1 MLFQLIPFLLLA
13 AAGLSLSAVTGR
25 KFAKTVAPVYFSAI
39 LILYVFYICGM
50 LRAGHPAV
58 TVLCLLICAVA
69 LLRRPKA
76 LKEILF
82 SRDFLLYLLGSV
94 LFLAF
99 TRSKFVHLW
108 DCLRLWGAYPKA
120 LHSFGTLQLG
130 ADAALYPIMQT
141 YPPGMPLLGY
151 YFTGFAPVFSE
162 NTLFFTYSLFGFA
175 LLMPFVGAFES
186 KKGKTAA
193 FLTAVF
199 LPWMITNSLNND
211 YSFYY
216 GSLFI
221 DMPLGL
227 CCGYFLYRS
236 FRQLG
241 KDSFE
246 NLCVLLS
253 CGCLV
258 LLKDSGAFLALC
270 GVVGGGLLMLLRKE
284 RTRLVWPALNLALL
298 LGIWGSWKYLL
309 GMYAASSNLTLSN
322 PIPSLSALVRIFNQF
337 LSAPVTGYS
346 SFLGSVSFSLP
357 AALLLIFGAKLS
369 LCLCYDRENL
379 KAELTDLAVQT
390 VCYAGF
396 FIGYCLCF
404 VPEIET
410 GAFPSYN
417 RYFCTLITSALMV
430 LTGDCLFRHRELLTE
445 LSSRLKNLRQEDSPT
460 GKLTSCVLTAGRWAL
475 ILAMAFALVM
485 IFMDRHSIQDPV
497 YVQAEEMSEKL
508 TASTQKQEPWTDV
521 YMVMPEPDMSHHRTY
536 FNLIDD
542 GIRIRNFY
550 DTVNITSSGLG
561 CTADGFLAQLIEE
574 GYDYVL
580 ISRADELLTAEF
592 ASLFPEAKA
601 GDTNLLYKVD
611 EANARLVFVP

>member
-1 MLFQLIPFLLLA
+1 MLFSLIPFLLLA
-13 AAGLSLSAVTGR
+13 AAGVSLSAITGR
-25 KFAKTVAPVYFSAI
+25 KFAKTIAPVYFSVI
-39 LILYVFYICGM
+39 LILYIFYICGM
-50 LRAGHPAV
+50 LPSGRMAV
-58 TVLCLLICAVA
+58 IALCLLACAGA
-69 LLRRPKA
+69 ALRRPRA
-76 LKEILF
+76 LKEILA
-82 SRDFLLYLLGSV
+82 SPDFLLYLVGAA
-94 LFLAF
+94 LFLVF
-99 TRSKFVHLW
+99 TRTKFVHLW

-151 YFTGFAPVFSE
+151 FFTGFSPVFSE
-162 NTLFFTYSLFGFA
+162 SALFFTYSLFGFS
-175 LLMPFVGAFES
+175 LLLPFVGAIAGR
-186 KKGKTAA
+186 KGKIAA
-193 FLTAVF
+193 FLTVIL
-199 LPWMITNSLNND
+199 LPWMITNTLNND

-227 CCGYFLYRS
+227 CCGYFLYRA

-241 KDSFE
+241 RDPFE

-253 CGCLV
+253 CGCLA

-270 GVVGGGLLMLLRKE
+270 GIAGGGLLMTLRKE
-284 RTRLVWPALNLALL
+284 KKGFVWLALTLALL

-309 GMYAASSNLTLSN
+309 GIYAASSNLTLNN

-346 SFLGSVSFSLP
+346 SFAGAVSLSLS
-357 AALLLIFGAKLS
+357 AALLLVFAAKLI
-369 LCLCYDRENL
+369 LCLCGEREDL
-379 KAELTDLAVQT
+379 KAELIDLAVQT

-404 VPEIET
+404 VPEIE
-410 GAFPSYN
+410 GGEFPSYN
-417 RYFCTLITSALMV
+417 RYFCTLITSALMI
-430 LTGDCLFRHRELLTE
+430 LAGDCLFRHRELLTE
-445 LSSRLKNLRQEDSPT
+445 LCSRLKNLRQEDSAAGRLVNYT
-460 GKLTSCVLTAGRWAL
+460 LIAGRWAL

-485 IFMDRHSIQDPV
+485 IFLDRHSIQDPV

-508 TASTQKQEPWTDV
+508 TASTQKQGLWTDV
-521 YMVMPEPDMSHHRTY
+521 YMVMPAPDLSHHRTY

-542 GIRIRNFY
+542 GIRIRNFF
-550 DTVNITSSGLG
+550 DTVNITSSGCG
-561 CTADGFLAQLIEE
+561 YTPDSFLAHLTAE

-580 ISRADELLTAEF
+580 ISRADKLLVEEF
-592 ASLFPEAKA
+592 ASLFPEAET
-601 GDTNLLYKVD
+601 GDVRLLYRVD
-611 EANARLVFVP
+611 PANARLVYVP